1 MKQIILAAILT
12 IGYQAAAEQVSC
24 NFAGEMGIQNI
35 LVQSGNP
42 GKITVTMTNGTT
54 EELASMATTAG
65 LFNQLHFTQ
74 GVQSS
79 SFRSQRLVHT
89 QSPAL
94 GKVYLR
100 YACLNNHSDIYCMTR
115 GGSAEHAVASWNIG
129 GKVVKFNTRA
139 GRLCDW
145 TLN

>member
-1 MKQIILAAILT
+1 MKQMILAALLSF
-12 IGYQAAAEQVSC
+12 GYQAASEQVSC

-35 LVQSGNP
+35 HLQSGNP

-54 EELASMATTAG
+54 EELASMKATAG

-74 GVQSS
+74 GVESS
-79 SFRSQRLVHT
+79 SFRSTRLVHT
-89 QSPAL
+89 QSPTL
-94 GKVYLR
+94 GKVYLQ
-100 YACLNNHSDIYCMTR
+100 YACLNRHSDVFCITR
-115 GGSAEHAVASWNIG
+115 GGSAKEAAASFNIG